1 MSSRYRDFETAWQ
14 ERRAAAPD
22 GEPVTYAVRGQT
34 FTLPAILP
42 ACVPLRILELQAR
55 LGDDADM
62 PPSELAVLAPRI
74 LGREQ
79 YDRLMAMGDVDGL
92 EPLTLEELSEI
103 LRWALEVRSPDLGDD
118 SKNPKAPAPA
128 GA

>member
-1 MSSRYRDFETAWQ
+1 MSKRYRDFEAAWQ
-14 ERRAAAPD
+14 EHRTTAPD
-22 GEPVTYAVRGQT
+22 GEPVTYTVRGQE

-79 YDRLMAMGDVDGL
+79 YDRLMALGDRDGL
-92 EPLTLEELSEI
+92 DPLTIEEVSEI
-103 LRWALEVRSPDLGDD
+103 MRWALEVRSPDFGDD